1 MDPGI
6 TDLTA
11 SVMAIITSYAS
22 IGAKEMIKSAGK
34 DIYEKAKSLY
44 AVLKKRLA
52 GDEAAE
58 HALAGFE
65 KDPELF
71 KSPLEEIL
79 KKKLNQDIDLFN
91 ELSEFINVMGPI
103 LNVVQTIEKADGVVG
118 VETEEINR
126 GKLSVNQKAAEAKN
140 MVGVTV
146 KRIG

>member
-79 KKKLNQDIDLFN
+79 KKKLNHDMPFPLFGENPTSSSISDVTQD
-91 ELSEFINVMGPI
+91 EL
-103 LNVVQTIEKADGVVG
+103 
-118 VETEEINR
+118 
-126 GKLSVNQKAAEAKN
+126 
-140 MVGVTV
+140 
-146 KRIG
+146 